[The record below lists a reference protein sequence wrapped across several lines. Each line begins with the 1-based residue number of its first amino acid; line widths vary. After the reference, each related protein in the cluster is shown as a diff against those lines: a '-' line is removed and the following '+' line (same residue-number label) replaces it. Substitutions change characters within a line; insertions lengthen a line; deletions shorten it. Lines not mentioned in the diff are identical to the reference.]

1 MSTQNIEPFNE
12 TLVLVY
18 DGSMG
23 KIVAA
28 LALFLLTAVAC
39 YLFLNAEF
47 GSNFIVSPV
56 VTDNSSITKRL
67 DTLDTEVAFLM
78 QRVTGERNPNFLD
91 DKKNVEGRLT
101 TLEKEVASLSGQ
113 PIPSDIVEST
123 PSSGPIL
130 PPSYIPLNWQ
140 ASSTTLNWTS
150 ISSQQ
155 FVIDSVDYP
164 NATSAQFQVQMRVFE
179 GNGTA
184 SAVLYDVEDNTLIGS
199 SQVSTTS
206 QDYTWLYSSTFPLP
220 SGKHTYELELKSLTG
235 YSADVEN
242 ARLRINF

>member
-1 MSTQNIEPFNE
+1 
-12 TLVLVY
+12 
-18 DGSMG
+18 MG

-28 LALFLLTAVAC
+28 LALFLLAAVGC
-39 YLFLNAEF
+39 YLFLNAKF
-47 GSNFIVSPV
+47 GNNLIISPA

-91 DKKNVEGRLT
+91 NKKSVEGRLT

-123 PSSGPIL
+123 PSSGPVL

-140 ASSTTLNWTS
+140 ASSTALNWTAV
-150 ISSQQ
+150 SSQQ
-155 FVIDSVDYP
+155 FVIDTNDYP
-164 NATSAQFQVQMRVFE
+164 GATSAQFQVQMRVFE

-184 SAVLYDVEDNTLIGS
+184 YAVLYNIEDNSVIWS
-199 SQVSTTS
+199 SQVSTPS
-206 QDYTWLYSSTFPLP
+206 QDYVWLYSSTFPLP
-220 SGKHTYELELKSLTG
+220 NGKHTYELELKSLTG

>member
-1 MSTQNIEPFNE
+1 
-12 TLVLVY
+12 
-18 DGSMG
+18 
-23 KIVAA
+23 
-28 LALFLLTAVAC
+28 
-39 YLFLNAEF
+39 
-47 GSNFIVSPV
+47 
-56 VTDNSSITKRL
+56 
-67 DTLDTEVAFLM
+67 M
-78 QRVTGERNPNFLD
+78 QRVTGQKNPNFLD
-91 DKKNVEGRLT
+91 DKKSIESRLT

-113 PIPSDIVEST
+113 PIPSDIIEST
-123 PSSGPIL
+123 RSSGPEF

-140 ASSTTLNWTS
+140 AGSTALNWTA

-155 FVIDSVDYP
+155 FVIDSADYP

-184 SAVLYDVEDNTLIGS
+184 SAALYDVEDNIVIGL

-206 QDYTWLYSSTFPLP
+206 QDYVWLYSSTFPLP